1 MNERIAMKMVA
12 MIVGCACFV
21 VGIKT
26 KRERLSLVLITL
38 GFLGF
43 GATILC

>member
-12 MIVGCACFV
+12 MIFGIGFIM
-21 VGIKT
+21 VGIKV
-26 KRERLSLVLITL
+26 KRERLSLVMIAL
-38 GFLGF
+38 GFLSF